1 MQKTN
6 FLRMSTNAANGF
18 SQVNILI
25 ALIPSIILPNI
36 RIRLSVIAA
45 TNCLVDEIFLDTKTK
60 TQMFPIM
67 QKSAIVL
74 TVYNY
79 AQNWYHRSANSSV
92 PVCHN

>member
-6 FLRMSTNAANGF
+6 FLTVSTNAANGF

-25 ALIPSIILPNI
+25 ALIPLIILLKI

-60 TQMFPIM
+60 TQRF
-67 QKSAIVL
+67 Q
-74 TVYNY
+74 
-79 AQNWYHRSANSSV
+79 
-92 PVCHN
+92 